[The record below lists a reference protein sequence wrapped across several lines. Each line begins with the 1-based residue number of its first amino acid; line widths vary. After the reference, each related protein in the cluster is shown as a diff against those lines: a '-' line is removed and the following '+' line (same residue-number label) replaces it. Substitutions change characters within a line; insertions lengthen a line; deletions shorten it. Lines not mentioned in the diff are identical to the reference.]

1 MTDALP
7 LVSACA
13 EIESTLAKLEGDELV
28 KQMSEVVSATLDNP
42 MLPMFARIAAMS
54 MLIGGSAVGA
64 IAAIE
69 DDHAQVTQFHRHDLV
84 PDIAAMLRASA
95 TIYEELARQLA
106 DAAPQ
111 PPAGAPANDGG
122 PNGRKDGNKLDG

>member
-13 EIESTLAKLEGDELV
+13 TVEATLAKLEGDELV

-69 DDHAQVTQFHRHDLV
+69 EDNAQVTQFHRHDLV
-84 PDIAAMLRASA
+84 PDIAAMLRAAA
-95 TIYEELARQLA
+95 TIYEELALQVA
-106 DAAPQ
+106 SAVPQ
-111 PPAGAPANDGG
+111 PPAGAPANQESEDG
-122 PNGRKDGNKLDG
+122 REDGNKLDG